1 MTCGEMLEST
11 TLKLEDLRKL
21 YKRVL
26 MVDVDN
32 IDECEDLIKGYSE
45 CGFIDEVDEKLLLMH
60 IEQRRIEFDVCEELY
75 HIGKEIQLEYN

>member
-45 CGFIDEVDEKLLLMH
+45 RGFIDEADEKLLLMH

-75 HIGKEIQLEYN
+75 RIRKEIN

>member
-11 TLKLEDLRKL
+11 TFKLEALRKL

-26 MVDVDN
+26 MADVDN

-45 CGFIDEVDEKLLLMH
+45 REFIDEVDANLLLIH
-60 IEQRRIEFDVCEELY
+60 IEQRRIEFDVCEELH
-75 HIGKEIQLEYN
+75 HIRKEIN